1 MVILENQL
9 LESIN
14 PKKYQIKIRDE
25 LKNPN
30 MLELRII
37 IIP

>member
-9 LESIN
+9 LEPIDS
-14 PKKYQIKIRDE
+14 KEYWVKIRGE

-30 MLELRII
+30 MLGLRII